1 MQESKTKKLT
11 IGELAS
17 AGGVGV
23 ETIRYYQRK
32 GLLPQPEKPYGGI
45 RRYCDDA
52 VTRIRF
58 IKSAQ
63 RLGFT
68 LDEIA
73 ELLRARDTERCGGV
87 RALVEKKLHEV
98 RNDLGTLKDVETTLA
113 DLIGACH
120 AHQENRTCRII
131 SFLQAS
137 A

>member
-1 MQESKTKKLT
+1 MQENTTKKLT

-17 AGGVGV
+17 ASGVGV
-23 ETIRYYQRK
+23 ETVRYYQRR
-32 GLLPQPEKPYGGI
+32 GLLPLPPKPYGGI
-45 RRYCDDA
+45 RRYCEDSVA
-52 VTRIRF
+52 KIRF

-63 RLGFT
+63 RLGFR

-73 ELLRARDTERCGGV
+73 ELLRAKDAARCGGV

-98 RNDLGTLKDVETTLA
+98 RNDLGTLKDIEAILA
-113 DLIGACH
+113 ELIGACH
-120 AHQENRTCRII
+120 THHENRTCRII